1 MTKKVVYPYEQIV
14 KFLHNVVRYIH
25 LEEYKPDYIVGIT
38 RGGLMPAAYLSSYL
52 NVPMKTI
59 KVAFR
64 DNAYQ
69 ESNPTMAQDAFNGKK
84 ILVVDDINDSGATLE
99 WIKKDWQ
106 SYNSYVESHWDN
118 VWHNTVK
125 FAVLIDNQASD
136 FVVDYSGYEINKAE
150 NPEWCVFPWEKW
162 WSI

>member
-14 KFLHNVVRYIH
+14 QFLHNIVRDIH
-25 LEEYKPDYIVGIT
+25 LDDYRPDYIVGIT
-38 RGGLMPAAYLSSYL
+38 RGGLMPAAYLSNYL
-52 NVPMKTI
+52 KVPMKTI

-64 DNAYQ
+64 DNIAQ
-69 ESNPTMAQDAFNGKK
+69 ESNPKMALDAFEYKK
-84 ILVVDDINDSGATLE
+84 ILVVDDINDSGATLA

-106 SYNSYVESHWDN
+106 SYNNSDPKHWDN
-118 VWHNTVK
+118 IWNNTVK

-136 FVVDYSGYEINKAE
+136 FTVDYAGHEINKDE